1 AYRRKGV
8 GSALLARAEKKL
20 TGLGCVKINLQ
31 IMEGN
36 EMVEQFYLSKGY
48 STEKRISMGKRLNEN
63 VAGAKQQNS
72 AGGKTADYL

>member
-1 AYRRKGV
+1 
-8 GSALLARAEKKL
+8 
-20 TGLGCVKINLQ
+20 VKINLQ